1 MASTTVRVA
10 GANAVVEASTASGVI
25 AVARVSATDGMTAA
39 TAAAAGETVVSGAT
53 TVAEVNSAA
62 DAGEAADGKASAAVG
77 LRTVSCGSI
86 AAGAAGT
93 VVPKSGLLLG
103 FLNPYHNSVYS
114 HNFIINL
121 LSAWSIF
128 TLVLQG
134 FHNDSL

>member
-10 GANAVVEASTASGVI
+10 GANAFVEASTASGVI

-39 TAAAAGETVVSGAT
+39 AAAAGETVVSGVT

-93 VVPKSGLLLG
+93 VVPESKLLLG
-103 FLNPYHNSVYS
+103 FLDPYHNSVYS

-121 LSAWSIF
+121 FSARSIF
-128 TLVLQG
+128 TLVL
-134 FHNDSL
+134 

>member
-10 GANAVVEASTASGVI
+10 GANAFVEASTASGVI

-39 TAAAAGETVVSGAT
+39 AAAGETVVSGVT

-93 VVPKSGLLLG
+93 VVPESGLLLG

-114 HNFIINL
+114 HDFIINL

-128 TLVLQG
+128 TVVLQG